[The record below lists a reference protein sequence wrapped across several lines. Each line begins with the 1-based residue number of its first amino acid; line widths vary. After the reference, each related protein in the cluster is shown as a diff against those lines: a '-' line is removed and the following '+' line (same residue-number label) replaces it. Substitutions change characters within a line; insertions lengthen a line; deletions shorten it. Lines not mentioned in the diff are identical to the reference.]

1 MTLEDMILD
10 PDAGWRWLVKSLRVL
25 DREAVTQPFRQPYRR
40 ITSGACGTP
49 DAAIDTQWQLGF
61 TRLQQLRIEIQADN
75 AEDEDDTDGMRG
87 LCCALGPERLS
98 TLVRLL
104 KETEILLRAKR
115 VELLCKPWSWTR
127 TISAKNTGI
136 C

>member
-49 DAAIDTQWQLGF
+49 DAAIDTQ
-61 TRLQQLRIEIQADN
+61 
-75 AEDEDDTDGMRG
+75 
-87 LCCALGPERLS
+87 
-98 TLVRLL
+98 
-104 KETEILLRAKR
+104 
-115 VELLCKPWSWTR
+115 
-127 TISAKNTGI
+127 
-136 C
+136 